1 MRINTKLLRARKD
14 ASDQVEI
21 GFDFESDWFR
31 KWHEF
36 CGPIMRWKKGKPK
49 TTKLSK
55 GRENAAIKSR
65 LVSVLNLIGL
75 ESGASF
81 LDQSWGKPE

>member
-1 MRINTKLLRARKD
+1 MRVNTKLLRARKD

-36 CGPIMRWKKGKPK
+36 CGPIMR
-49 TTKLSK
+49 
-55 GRENAAIKSR
+55 
-65 LVSVLNLIGL
+65 
-75 ESGASF
+75 
-81 LDQSWGKPE
+81 

>member
-1 MRINTKLLRARKD
+1 MRVNTKLLRARKD

-36 CGPIMRWKKGKPK
+36 CGSIMR
-49 TTKLSK
+49 
-55 GRENAAIKSR
+55 
-65 LVSVLNLIGL
+65 
-75 ESGASF
+75 
-81 LDQSWGKPE
+81 